1 MITRVSLSIPTSA
14 VIWRSVAMPRCD
26 VPSSRTADGSPIE
39 RAGQED
45 ELLLAPDSDVPVSPI
60 RLLQA
65 IGMRQISSV
74 G

>member
-1 MITRVSLSIPTSA
+1 MR
-14 VIWRSVAMPRCD
+14 
-26 VPSSRTADGSPIE
+26 SPIE
-39 RAGQED
+39 RASQED
-45 ELLLAPDSDVPVSPI
+45 ALRLAADSDVPVSPI